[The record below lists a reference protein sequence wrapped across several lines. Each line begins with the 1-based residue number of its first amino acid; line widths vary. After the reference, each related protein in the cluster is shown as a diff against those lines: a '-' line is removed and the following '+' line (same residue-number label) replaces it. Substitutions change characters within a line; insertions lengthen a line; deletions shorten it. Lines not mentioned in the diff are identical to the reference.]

1 MTADCTLRSRRV
13 QGEGCRYRI
22 ANRIERFDHKEFEIM
37 RKFITAAIAVSV
49 ALPTLAIPTMASAQS
64 AREVNNSARDLREEQ
79 RDVRQAERYGDRR
92 DVREE
97 RRDVR
102 DARQELRED
111 WRDYRKSHRNAYKR
125 PSYAG
130 PRGYTYRP
138 VAAGH
143 RFAPAYY
150 GNRYWV
156 RDYSTY
162 RLPAP
167 RAGHRWVRYG
177 NDVVMVNVRTGR
189 VVTVYN
195 GFFW

>member
-1 MTADCTLRSRRV
+1 
-13 QGEGCRYRI
+13 
-22 ANRIERFDHKEFEIM
+22 M

-49 ALPTLAIPTMASAQS
+49 ALPTLAIPVMASAQS
-64 AREVNNSARDLREEQ
+64 AREARESS
-79 RDVRQAERYGDRR
+79 RDVREQQRELNQAQRHGSHH

-102 DARQELRED
+102 NARQEARED
-111 WRDYRKSHRNAYKR
+111 WRDYRQSHRNAYKR
-125 PSYAG
+125 PNYVG
-130 PRGYTYRP
+130 PRGYAYRP

-143 RFAPAYY
+143 RFAPTYY
-150 GNRYWV
+150 SSRYWV
-156 RDYSTY
+156 RNYSNY

-177 NDVVMVNVRTGR
+177 NDVVMVNLRTGR

-195 GFFW
+195 RFFW